1 MKGLMQDWPLLVHTI
16 LDHAAWLGPREV
28 VTRTVE
34 GPIHRYGYGDLDRR
48 ARMIAGACSRHLG
61 IGFGDVVGTM
71 AWNTHR
77 HAEIWYGLMS
87 LGVVVHTLNPR
98 LFADQ
103 LAYIINHAEDQW
115 LFIDLTFVPLM
126 ESLSDRLPRV
136 KGYIVMTDES
146 HMSKASRLP
155 NLICYETLIT
165 DGDPTLEWPRLDEHT
180 ACGICYTSGT
190 TGNPK
195 GVLYSHRSTVLC
207 AMMNC
212 AGDALDLS
220 SRDTVMPVVP
230 MYHANAW
237 SLIFAGPMAGA
248 KLVLPGPKLDGASL
262 FELIATEGVTFTAA
276 VPTLWL
282 SLLNHLDANPQLTIP
297 DLKRVVIGGSACPE
311 AMMRAF
317 IEHHGSDVIHAWGMT
332 EMSPIGSIN
341 TQRGGLDHLDRDA
354 LWQLKLKQGR
364 PQYGVEMKIT
374 DDEGRELP
382 RDGKKFGRLKVRGL
396 AVAAAYMKGEGA
408 SSFDADGWFDTGDV
422 STLDEHGY
430 MQITDRAKDVIKSG
444 GEWISSIELEN
455 AAMGC
460 PGVAEAA
467 AIGLPHPKW
476 DERPLL
482 VIVRKGD
489 AAVTREEVL
498 AHIAGRIAKWWMPDD
513 VAFVDQIPHT
523 ATGKIS
529 KLELREQFKDYR
541 FPTA

>member
-115 LFIDLTFVPLM
+115 LFIDLTFVPLL

-155 NLICYETLIT
+155 NLICYETLIA

-262 FELIATEGVTFTAA
+262 YELIATEGVTFTAA

-422 STLDEHGY
+422 STLDENGY

-498 AHIAGRIAKWWMPDD
+498 AHIAGRIAKWCMPDD

>member
-115 LFIDLTFVPLM
+115 LFIDLTFVPLL

-262 FELIATEGVTFTAA
+262 YELIATEGVTFTAA

-341 TQRGGLDHLDRDA
+341 TPRGGLDHLDRDA

-422 STLDEHGY
+422 STLDENGY

-513 VAFVDQIPHT
+513 VAFVDAIPHT

>member
-115 LFIDLTFVPLM
+115 LFIDLTFVPLL

-262 FELIATEGVTFTAA
+262 YELIATEGVTFTAA

-422 STLDEHGY
+422 STLDENGY

-513 VAFVDQIPHT
+513 VAFVDAIPHT